1 MLDKKEAL
9 EKLNQLPE
17 ENRFV
22 RGLRSYIG
30 LNQIGVEYERQARY
44 AGVPKYTLNKLF
56 RLASDGIFNFSDRPL
71 KITSAFGF
79 VLFLL
84 SLVLMI
90 LLIYKEFSQLRF

>member
-1 MLDKKEAL
+1 MIKKEAL

-30 LNQIGVEYERQARY
+30 FNQIGVEYERQARY
-44 AGVPKYTLNKLF
+44 SGEPKYTLSKLF

-71 KITSAFGF
+71 KNYFCIWLYS
-79 VLFLL
+79 
-84 SLVLMI
+84 
-90 LLIYKEFSQLRF
+90 IYY

>member
-1 MLDKKEAL
+1 MIKKEAL

-30 LNQIGVEYERQARY
+30 LNQIGVEYERQARH
-44 AGVPKYTLNKLF
+44 AGEPKYTLSKLF

-71 KITSAFGF
+71 KITSAFG
-79 VLFLL
+79 LFSFFIKPRFND
-84 SLVLMI
+84 SLN
-90 LLIYKEFSQLRF
+90 FSKNFFN